1 MVGGK
6 GIIGIVFW
14 CSGLLMMA
22 LPRMMGICGPYM
34 DSVLLMSYMVIG
46 QFLILF
52 FKRLLLVSVLMS
64 ILRVV
69 GVLLICLLILFHVSV
84 NMPCCSLLGSEKC
97 NQ

>member
-46 QFLILF
+46 QFLVLF
-52 FKRLLLVSVLMS
+52 STASFSVCVDDHPTICWNIIAAS
-64 ILRVV
+64 AT
-69 GVLLICLLILFHVSV
+69 LI
-84 NMPCCSLLGSEKC
+84 
-97 NQ
+97 